1 MIKTKMTIPVRA
13 LGIIGVLVLVISLYL
28 PWASI
33 LGRVL
38 LDASGTFSAMELV
51 KGEESKILSYFFMG
65 VYFILILAIFC
76 LIYSL
81 VGRPTT
87 GLGVTMFITVGTY
100 LSMLIIMGSLFQGV
114 MPGSIKLP
122 GIGDMNLKDT
132 DEDGL
137 LDQFEEMFGTD
148 MNKSDTDDDGLT
160 DYQEVIDPPNGK
172 YSDPTKKDSDGDG
185 TPDKQDGT
193 PWGGLNE
200 QMGNEDKGDDDDD
213 DDGGDGGDG
222 KDMVEM
228 IDQVNELNE
237 KMGMITNTTVK
248 AESGVYITT
257 GSCVFIVIIGILLKI
272 DRRKRK
278 NLMIELKY
286 HKKDLN
292 AYKMA
297 IEQALLDGYISEDEL
312 GMLNV
317 QRNIMGISP
326 EEHYTLVISMAEGRK
341 ASEESVETLLSILD
355 DSFKYKG
362 EGIFGK
368 RRRPRRRG
376 PPPRE
381 GRPRRRRP
389 PRDRHR
395 ARPPKEDYD
404 EETEIYDEDRE
415 GPASGDE
422 WDF

>member
-1 MIKTKMTIPVRA
+1 MIKTKMTIPVRV

-28 PWASI
+28 PWATI
-33 LGRVL
+33 QGKEL
-38 LDASGTFSAMELV
+38 LDASGTFSAMDLV
-51 KGEESKILSYFFMG
+51 GSTSSKLSYFFMG
-65 VYFILILAIFC
+65 VYIILILAIIS
-76 LIYSL
+76 LLYSIF
-81 VGRPTT
+81 GRPTT
-87 GLGVTMFITVGTY
+87 GMGVTLFITAGTY
-100 LSMLIIMGSLFQGV
+100 LALLIILGSFFQGV
-114 MPGSIKLP
+114 MPGNIKLP
-122 GIGDMNLKDT
+122 GIGDMNLEDS
-132 DEDGL
+132 DDDGL
-137 LDQFEEMFGTD
+137 LDEFEEMFGTD
-148 MNKSDTDDDGLT
+148 VNNSDSDDDGLK
-160 DYQEVIDPPNGK
+160 DGEEVLEKP

-185 TPDKQDGT
+185 TPDKQDDT
-193 PWGGLNE
+193 PLGGMND
-200 QMGNEDKGDDDDD
+200 QMEDDDKGDDD
-213 DDGGDGGDG
+213 DGGDG

-404 EETEIYDEDRE
+404 GYDEQSEEETEIYDEDRE